1 MVYTTWAMRPPDR
14 PPAQTIAEHIRRTL
28 SLAIPV
34 MIARAGLVIMVTV
47 NYVMIGQVS
56 SVYLAHYSLSLQ
68 PHVTLLVVG
77 IGLMAATTILA
88 AQSEGRGKQGAVGG
102 IWRTSLGIGFVLGLI
117 EAVILFFG
125 PEILLALHQPPELA
139 IPGGLALRNFAYGMP
154 AIFMFLATTNF
165 LEGIGRPRIGMVITI
180 GANFVNAGLNYLL
193 IEGHWGF
200 PEMGAA
206 GSTLAT
212 TITRW
217 FMLGAALFY
226 VLVMMRDR
234 KRYDIRLFGGFEMAT
249 AKRQVRLGLPLALS
263 IAIQTAAMAFVATM
277 AGWQGATTVAA
288 YGIASNVIGFVFML
302 SIGLS
307 TAAAVRSAN
316 AIGRG
321 DRVGRA
327 TASWVGLG
335 MVLTLQLCVG
345 TAIFLLRDTLGRAY
359 TPDPAVLALLIPSLV
374 LVSFCVVMDGA
385 HNVMQGALR
394 AGGDVMIPLSV
405 YVLAYWCISVPL
417 SYWLGY
423 RLDWGAQGFLGGN
436 LVGYTLAF
444 VLLTLRFRKT
454 SRHEVKPI

>member
-1 MVYTTWAMRPPDR
+1 MRSPAR
-14 PPAQTIAEHIRRTL
+14 PSAFTLREHIRRTVA
-28 SLAIPV
+28 LAVPV

-56 SVYLAHYSLSLQ
+56 SVYLAHYSISLQ

-77 IGLMAATTILA
+77 IGLMAATTILS
-88 AQSEGRGKQGAVGG
+88 AQSEGRGRPQAVGG
-102 IWRTSLGIGFVLGLI
+102 IWRTSLVIGFLLGLL

-125 PEILLALHQPPELA
+125 PQILLALDQPPDLA
-139 IPGGLALRNFAYGMP
+139 GPGGLALRNFAYGMP

-165 LEGIGRPRIGMVITI
+165 LEGIGRPHVGMVITI
-180 GANFVNAGLNYLL
+180 AANLVNAGFNWLL
-193 IEGHWGF
+193 IEGNWGF
-200 PEMGAA
+200 PELGAA
-206 GSTLAT
+206 GATLAT

-217 FMLGAALFY
+217 AMLAAALIY
-226 VLVMMRDR
+226 VLVLMRDR
-234 KRYDIRLFGGFEMAT
+234 QRYDIRLFGGFELAT

-263 IAIQTAAMAFVATM
+263 IAVQTAAMAYVATM
-277 AGWQGATTVAA
+277 AGWQGETTVAA

-307 TAAAVRSAN
+307 TAAAVRAAN

-321 DRVGRA
+321 DRVGRV

-335 MVLTLQLCVG
+335 MVLLLQLCVG
-345 TAIFLLRDTLGRAY
+345 TGIFLARDLLARAY
-359 TPDPAVLALLIPSLV
+359 TPDAAVLALLVPGLV

-394 AGGDVMIPLSV
+394 AGGDVYIPLSI

-417 SYWLGY
+417 SYYLGY
-423 RLDWGAQGFLGGN
+423 VLDWRVEGFLGGN
-436 LVGYTLAF
+436 LVGYSLAF
-444 VLLTLRFRKT
+444 VLLTLRFRAMSK
-454 SRHEVKPI
+454 HEPKPI

>member
-1 MVYTTWAMRPPDR
+1 MSQSPNPYDR
-14 PPAQTIAEHIRRTL
+14 PPAQTLGEHVRRTIA
-28 SLAIPV
+28 LAVPV

-56 SVYLAHYSLSLQ
+56 SVYLAEYSLSLQ

-77 IGLMAATTILA
+77 IGLMAATTILS
-88 AQSEGRGKQGAVGG
+88 AQSEGRGRQAAIGG
-102 IWRTSLGIGFVLGLI
+102 IWRTSLGIGFVLGLV

-165 LEGIGRPRIGMVITI
+165 LEGIGRPHIGMVITI
-180 GANFVNAGLNYLL
+180 AANFVNAGLNFLL
-193 IEGHWGF
+193 IEGNWGF
-200 PEMGAA
+200 PELGAGGA
-206 GSTLAT
+206 TLAT

-217 FMLGAALFY
+217 CMLAAALFY
-226 VLVMMRDR
+226 ALVLMRDR
-234 KRYDIRLFGGFEMAT
+234 ARYDIRLFGGFEMAT
-249 AKRQVRLGLPLALS
+249 AKRQIRLGLPLALS
-263 IAIQTAAMAFVATM
+263 IAIQTAAMALVANM
-277 AGWQGATTVAA
+277 AGWQGADTVAA

-302 SIGLS
+302 SIGIS
-307 TAAAVRSAN
+307 TAAAVRAAN

-321 DRVGRA
+321 DRHGR
-327 TASWVGLG
+327 TMASWVGLG
-335 MVLTLQLCVG
+335 MVLSLQVVVGLC
-345 TAIFLLRDTLGRAY
+345 IFLFRDTLGRAY
-359 TPDPAVLALLIPSLV
+359 TPDPAVLALLVPSLM
-374 LVSFCVVMDGA
+374 LVAACVVMDGA

-423 RLDWGAQGFLGGN
+423 RLDWGAQGFLLGN

-444 VLLTLRFRKT
+444 VLLVLRFRIT
-454 SRHEVKPI
+454 SRREVKPI